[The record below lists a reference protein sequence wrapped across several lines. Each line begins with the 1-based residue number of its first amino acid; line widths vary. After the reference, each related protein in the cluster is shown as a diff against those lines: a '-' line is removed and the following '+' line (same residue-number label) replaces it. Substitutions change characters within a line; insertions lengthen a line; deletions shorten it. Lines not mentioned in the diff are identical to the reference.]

1 MPVPQNGNP
10 NSSRINGYN
19 NWAHGIWAPSTLN
32 KTYLVLS
39 IPGFSTKK
47 FTVTSNDL
55 AKMYK
60 AIFDWLKNRLDL
72 TVAKNYNLAIMS
84 NPNEIILGKTEYI
97 EKNAKKIAK
106 TFDFTTAEVGW
117 SGSMDDGSG
126 HYTVKLTK
134 TIMIK
139 KASVYGEAYF
149 NNKWLG
155 IRIEKN

>member
-10 NSSRINGYN
+10 NIWLNGYN
-19 NWAHGIWAPSTLN
+19 NWAHGYWIPPTLN

-47 FTVTSNDL
+47 FVVTSNDL

-60 AIFDWLKNRLDL
+60 AIFDWLKNRLDPA
-72 TVAKNYNLAIMS
+72 VVKNYNLAIMT

-97 EKNAKKIAK
+97 EKNVKKIVR
-106 TFDFTTAEVGW
+106 TFDFTTAVLGW
-117 SGSMDDGSG
+117 NGSMDNGSG
-126 HYTVKLTK
+126 QPTIKLTK